1 MKGQHY
7 IKSGGE
13 PVDGVKSVGIEEVS
27 RRNECWRGPRSE
39 RTFWSRVHGWQ
50 RQITLPYVA
59 EKDIQTTTRWSE
71 TDLWSGWR
79 EMFDLDVS
87 PRLRILTLVPLPCAL
102 FFLPGLLLLWG
113 DTPGVV
119 TNFKSAKINWLQM
132 ELVQLTLLVLKNFL
146 RLNATK
152 TRHRILNQCQR
163 LDNYWERG
171 STCVRGI
178 ELTFPGKG
186 NMYCGAEYSD
196 ASHFEDLFVLAI

>member
-13 PVDGVKSVGIEEVS
+13 PVDDVKSVGIEEVS
-27 RRNECWRGPRSE
+27 RRNECWRGSRSE

-50 RQITLPYVA
+50 RQITMPYVA

-79 EMFDLDVS
+79 ERFDLDVS
-87 PRLRILTLVPLPCAL
+87 PRMRILTLVPLPCAL
-102 FFLPGLLLLWG
+102 FFLPGLLLFWG

-163 LDNYWERG
+163 PDNYWERG
-171 STCVRGI
+171 VNVCQGHRINISR
-178 ELTFPGKG
+178 
-186 NMYCGAEYSD
+186 
-196 ASHFEDLFVLAI
+196 

>member
-1 MKGQHY
+1 MTTSDNAALRGKERHSNNNMVVRDRSL
-7 IKSGGE
+7 IRLEREVWLRCFSTDENLDSG
-13 PVDGVKSVGIEEVS
+13 S
-27 RRNECWRGPRSE
+27 R
-39 RTFWSRVHGWQ
+39 
-50 RQITLPYVA
+50 
-59 EKDIQTTTRWSE
+59 
-71 TDLWSGWR
+71 
-79 EMFDLDVS
+79 
-87 PRLRILTLVPLPCAL
+87 VPLPCAL

-113 DTPGVV
+113 HTPGVV

-163 LDNYWERG
+163 PDNYWERG

-178 ELTFPGKG
+178 KLTFPGKG